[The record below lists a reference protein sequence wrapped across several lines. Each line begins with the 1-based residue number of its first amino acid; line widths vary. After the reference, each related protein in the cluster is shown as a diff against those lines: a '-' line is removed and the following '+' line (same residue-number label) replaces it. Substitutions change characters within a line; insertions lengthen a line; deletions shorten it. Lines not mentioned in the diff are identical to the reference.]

1 MRPLLAVLSK
11 FAVMAA
17 ITATL
22 TYVPLC
28 LLAALAFH
36 LLGRSIEGLLTFGGA
51 LHVVLG
57 VLAWWLVFFAAACVY
72 AAWMYPWH
80 DQEIATGANRR

>member
-1 MRPLLAVLSK
+1 MRPVLVLSK

-17 ITATL
+17 IVATL

-28 LLAALAFH
+28 LMAALGFR
-36 LLGRSIEGLLTFGGA
+36 LLGGSIEGILTFGGA

-57 VLAWWLVFFAAACVY
+57 VLAWWVIFFAAACAY
-72 AAWMYPWH
+72 AAWMYPW
-80 DQEIATGANRR
+80 DDPGAATETNRR